1 MATPAQVAA
10 QALSNL
16 ARIGAFVGVGA
27 TVLSSAI
34 YDGKSLKEFVATH
47 GKRLFFFDD
56 VRRCDFDFDCDCD
69 FDVSLIRDEYG
80 FFIRS
85 SRSSSALVL
94 PLIFLNNCLKGLL
107 MSRKRFL
114 SLITRY

>member
-34 YDGKSLKEFVATH
+34 YDGKSLKEFVTTL
-47 GKRLFFFDD
+47 GKRLFFFLTTCDD
-56 VRRCDFDFDCDCD
+56 VILMMI
-69 FDVSLIRDEYG
+69 LIV
-80 FFIRS
+80 I
-85 SRSSSALVL
+85 
-94 PLIFLNNCLKGLL
+94 L
-107 MSRKRFL
+107 MFR
-114 SLITRY
+114 

>member
-34 YDGKSLKEFVATH
+34 YDGKSLKEFVTTL
-47 GKRLFFFDD
+47 GKRLFFF
-56 VRRCDFDFDCDCD
+56 
-69 FDVSLIRDEYG
+69 
-80 FFIRS
+80 
-85 SRSSSALVL
+85 
-94 PLIFLNNCLKGLL
+94 
-107 MSRKRFL
+107 
-114 SLITRY
+114 